1 MNFFDTLKV
10 DAIFISHLLN
20 PQQFENEFDE
30 TFLKFDPVDP
40 FNKNY
45 DIKLI
50 EQTFNT
56 TNSGIGTESVG
67 FVDLFGS
74 VSVENTVTGIGTTT
88 IVSLNS
94 NNFESLYVNAQVID
108 TVTNEMNYARLY
120 IAHDGTNS
128 YIKGGSEY
136 TINVGLIINQRPVAG
151 IIYAPK
157 KKRLF
162 YAYGKNEAYEIFN
175 KNKKIRLN
183 CSKKLK
189 REKIALTNSTSP
201 SKKIKKLI
209 KKYKIN
215 KFVSMRSSLKFCTI
229 ASCEFDF
236 YSAKPRAR
244 EWDYAAGHAIAES
257 AGAIIRTFN
266 NKKILYG
273 KKHFKNPSLLVRRN
287 SNI

>member
-1 MNFFDTLKV
+1 MMKKINTKNLIKRL
-10 DAIFISHLLN
+10 I
-20 PQQFENEFDE
+20 
-30 TFLKFDPVDP
+30 PVIY
-40 FNKNY
+40 KA
-45 DIKLI
+45 
-50 EQTFNT
+50 
-56 TNSGIGTESVG
+56 
-67 FVDLFGS
+67 GS
-74 VSVENTVTGIGTTT
+74 VSIKHAKNLKIFIKDDKTP
-88 IVSLNS
+88 
-94 NNFESLYVNAQVID
+94 
-108 TVTNEMNYARLY
+108 VTNGDLEVDKILQSFLRKISPNIEIISEETVKKVKIKTRETFWL
-120 IAHDGTNS
+120 IDPIDGTNS